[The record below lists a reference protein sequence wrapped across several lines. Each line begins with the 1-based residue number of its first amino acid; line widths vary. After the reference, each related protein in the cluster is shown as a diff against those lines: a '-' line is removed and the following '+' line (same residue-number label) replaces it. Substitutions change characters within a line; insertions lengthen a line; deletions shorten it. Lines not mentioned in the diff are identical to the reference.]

1 MRLVLPQSEC
11 IFTDEEESEAKN
23 GCKSLEELFL
33 PGWALAVCTGY
44 ASPALQVAPLPPLWH
59 TAMSQEV

>member
-1 MRLVLPQSEC
+1 MRLVLPQSGC

-33 PGWALAVCTGY
+33 PG
-44 ASPALQVAPLPPLWH
+44 
-59 TAMSQEV
+59 